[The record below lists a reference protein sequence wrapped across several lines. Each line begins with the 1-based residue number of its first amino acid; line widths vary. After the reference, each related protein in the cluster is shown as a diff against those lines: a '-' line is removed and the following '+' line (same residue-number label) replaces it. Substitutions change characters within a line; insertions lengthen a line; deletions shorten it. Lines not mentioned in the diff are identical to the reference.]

1 MRSGV
6 LVASA
11 IMSIDN
17 GKNTEAAMFDL
28 IKEFWVQIY
37 AVISLVLLLA
47 NWALAKT
54 YAKTDAISALE
65 KRVDKLEIIAEH
77 SPSKEDFHQLDK
89 RMAEVNGQLTAI
101 APQLKSLQSM
111 TEMLTEN
118 ELRSK

>member
-1 MRSGV
+1 
-6 LVASA
+6 
-11 IMSIDN
+11 
-17 GKNTEAAMFDL
+17 MFDL

-37 AVISLVLLLA
+37 AVVSLVLLIA

-54 YAKTDAISALE
+54 YAKTDVTAALE

-118 ELRSK
+118 ELRQK

>member
-1 MRSGV
+1 
-6 LVASA
+6 L
-11 IMSIDN
+11 SIDS
-17 GKNTEAAMFDL
+17 GSKREVGVFDL

-37 AVISLVLLLA
+37 AVISLVLLIA

-54 YAKTDAISALE
+54 YAKTDSVSMLE

-118 ELRSK
+118 ELRGK

>member
-1 MRSGV
+1 
-6 LVASA
+6 
-11 IMSIDN
+11 
-17 GKNTEAAMFDL
+17 MFDL

-37 AVISLVLLLA
+37 AVISLTFLIA
-47 NWALAKT
+47 NWFLAKT
-54 YAKTDAISALE
+54 YAKTDAIAVIE

-118 ELRSK
+118 ELRGK